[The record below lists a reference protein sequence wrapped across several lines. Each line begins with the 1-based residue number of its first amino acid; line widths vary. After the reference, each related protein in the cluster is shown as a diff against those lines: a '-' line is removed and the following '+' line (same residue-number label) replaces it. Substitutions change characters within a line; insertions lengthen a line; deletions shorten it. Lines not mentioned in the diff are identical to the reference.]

1 MYMVKGKLCPC
12 CGFSVLTWLKPIQK
26 MGAITSVKYVCVCMY
41 VCLYVY
47 KCRPLFKYTFIFIY
61 LSAFA
66 NLYIVI
72 RG

>member
-41 VCLYVY
+41 VYMCINVALYLNTHLY
-47 KCRPLFKYTFIFIY
+47 
-61 LSAFA
+61 
-66 NLYIVI
+66 LYIYQRLRI
-72 RG
+72 YT